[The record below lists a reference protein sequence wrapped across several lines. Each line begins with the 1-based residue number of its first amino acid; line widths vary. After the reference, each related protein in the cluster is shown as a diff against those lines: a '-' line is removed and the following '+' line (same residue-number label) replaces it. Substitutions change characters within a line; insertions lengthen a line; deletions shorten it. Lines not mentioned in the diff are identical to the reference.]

1 MANSKLE
8 ILCKE
13 WVNSHSL
20 HYGERYTLR
29 YKSKKSRYFE
39 SPNYLEKYYVT
50 SKGKVYKRIKKSS
63 LYQEVTY
70 YVSIDMRKH
79 RITPSYNIRVKINGK
94 LIQLNRLVAT
104 IWVRNLKPDLYNIV
118 MHLDN
123 NKFNNSSK
131 NLQWGTQ
138 SMNICQARDEGRLPT
153 LFVSGPTNPSFGKRF
168 SKLDIEMENS
178 LISDI
183 KSGKFTRVELSKMYK
198 VSRATINNIL
208 KRKGLYYV
216 K

>member
-39 SPNYLEKYYVT
+39 FPNYLEKYYVT

-63 LYQEVTY
+63 LYKEVTY

-79 RITPSYNIRVKINGK
+79 RRPSYNIRVKISGK